1 MGICPRCNQAIP
13 VDEME
18 EHMRIELLDP
28 KWKEQK
34 EAADA
39 KKKESNLLREGILN
53 INTIIIQRI
62 YI

>member
-1 MGICPRCNQAIP
+1 
-13 VDEME
+13 ME

-39 KKKESNLLREGILN
+39 KKKESNLLREGEYYEILYSYNVCISNN
-53 INTIIIQRI
+53 IILF
-62 YI
+62 YIV

>member
-1 MGICPRCNQAIP
+1 
-13 VDEME
+13 ME

-39 KKKESNLLREGILN
+39 KKKESNLLREGSYYEILYSYN
-53 INTIIIQRI
+53 VCISDNVILF
-62 YI
+62 YIV